1 MSQIIHQRPKY
12 SIAIQ
17 ILPRTGA
24 GHKNKLLEISKRLIN
39 TKAQIRFLIRCKKH
53 NLIPNGLNRRFF
65 ISISSFSQSGRRLC
79 QRFQWKLL
87 LRILSDKHWMLHKY
101 KQRIQSLWKHL
112 EAFNLGSRFYFQ
124 TDVMIKKKMNYWD
137 RQDTHRLSQKFM
149 KLVERNATYDLHK
162 KQLSKDKDAR
172 IQESKDFCDRKL
184 VYNVSGKYIPT
195 ETEQL
200 IGRLGFS

>member
-1 MSQIIHQRPKY
+1 MSQIIHQRPNIPSQY
-12 SIAIQ
+12 RFRREQAQATI
-17 ILPRTGA
+17 
-24 GHKNKLLEISKRLIN
+24 NKLLEISKRLIN

-53 NLIPNGLNRRFF
+53 NLIPNGLNRRFL
-65 ISISSFSQSGRRLC
+65 ISISNFSQSGKRLC

-149 KLVERNATYDLHK
+149 KLFIEEECHTYF
-162 KQLSKDKDAR
+162 
-172 IQESKDFCDRKL
+172 E
-184 VYNVSGKYIPT
+184 
-195 ETEQL
+195 
-200 IGRLGFS
+200 